1 MNIITAALSE
11 VRLECALGDEER
23 TIVGLAAPWNVTA
36 NASTGPVKFLA
47 GSLPVDGPAPKFLRD
62 HDSTK
67 PLGVVTERWSD
78 DRGVWFKARISATAA
93 GDEALILAADGV
105 LDGVSVGAHPTAW
118 TMEGNTIVVKSA
130 EWQELS
136 LLPFQAFKDARVTEV
151 RAAEE
156 LEPDH
161 TPDNTETTSEED
173 PMEETITLEAAATPT
188 APIIVKAEP
197 ARTLEDIILDVAR
210 GRGVRAA
217 NQDTG
222 DSTGIIPEP
231 IVGPL
236 YNGLAVNRRLV
247 SAIGVRA
254 MPNSYGKTF
263 TIPKVTQRPTVAKQN
278 AEFDTLSSQAMIVD
292 PITVNRSTYGGYVDL
307 SELDIDITSPS
318 ALSLVIE
325 EMAKAYAIETEEAAC
340 AALVAGATV
349 TDTITSWTSAS
360 EVITAVFDAAVSIVS
375 ATGEMPTHIFAA
387 PDRYADLATLQSTG
401 GDFIFPSLNPSNAFG
416 RLDAGTLNGSPAGL
430 ELVVSPQFAAGT
442 FIVGRPDGMRLFEQ
456 QKGAISVD
464 QPATLS
470 VRVAWRG
477 YFAAAFL
484 DANKYVKFV

>member
-36 NASTGPVKFLA
+36 NASTGPVRFQP
-47 GSLPVDGPAPKFLRD
+47 GSLPTDGPAPKFLRD

-67 PLGVVTERWSD
+67 PLGVVTERWAD
-78 DRGVWFKARISATAA
+78 DRGVYFKARISATAA
-93 GDEALILAADGV
+93 GDEALVLAADGV

-118 TMEGNTIVVKSA
+118 TMEGNTIVVKAA

-161 TPDNTETTSEED
+161 NPNPEPTSEEEPMD
-173 PMEETITLEAAATPT
+173 PITLEAAATPT

-197 ARTLEDIILDVAR
+197 ARTLEEIILDVAK
-210 GRGVRAA
+210 GRGIRAA

-247 SAIGVRA
+247 SAVGIRQ

-263 TIPKVTQRPTVAKQN
+263 TIPKVTQRPTVGLQA
-278 AEFDTLSSQAMIVD
+278 AEFDTLSSQAMIVSSV
-292 PITVNRSTYGGYVDL
+292 TVNRSTYGGYVDL
-307 SELDIDITSPS
+307 SELDVDITSPS

-325 EMAKAYAIETEEAAC
+325 EMGKAYAIETEEAAC
-340 AALVAGATV
+340 AALVAGAIV
-349 TDTITSWTSAS
+349 TDAITSWTDAN
-360 EVITAVFDAAVSIVS
+360 EIITAIFDAAVSIVG
-375 ATGEMPTHIFAA
+375 ATGEMPTHIFCA
-387 PDRYADLATLQSTG
+387 PDRYADLAVLQSTAG
-401 GDFIFPSLNPSNAFG
+401 NFIFPSLNPMNAYG
-416 RLDAGTLNGSPAGL
+416 RLDAGSLDGSPAGL